1 MNERSE
7 HVRQTFVSSFQNEPT
22 HFFQS
27 SGRAE
32 ILGNH
37 TDHQGGAVLVAA
49 IDLTMIAAVASRG
62 DGKIV
67 LMSEGYPKIEVS
79 ISDLA
84 VRPYEFNKTS
94 SIMRGVSARFVQLG
108 YQIGGFSIALNSTI
122 RPGSGVSSSASIE
135 LMIAKVLS
143 VLYNDDRLDQ
153 VTMAKIAQYA
163 ENQYFGK
170 PSGLLD
176 QMGIALGGI
185 NYIEFENIEA
195 PYHEAV
201 PYPFNDLRFLI
212 INTGGSHTDLTEH
225 YAAVKD
231 DMRQIAAYYGK
242 RRLIEISPTQFQSDI
257 VTLVRAYGVRT
268 VNRALHF
275 FGECDNVKAAKYAL
289 LKGDRAEFLKYVNKS
304 GLSSEQLLEN
314 ITYQGDVDK
323 KLLKALIFAR
333 SIVAKGAVRVHG
345 GGFAGTI
352 LCIIPDDEY
361 VPFIAAAEPYFGTDN
376 ISEVR
381 IIKEGIMRFE
391 IGDATFA

>member
-1 MNERSE
+1 MMDR
-7 HVRQTFVSSFQNEPT
+7 VQRVKQTFIASFQNEPT
-22 HFFQS
+22 HYFQS

-49 IDLTMIAAVASRG
+49 IDLTMIAAVAPRG

-67 LMSEGYPKIEVS
+67 LMSEGYPKIEVA
-79 ISDLA
+79 IADLA
-84 VRPYEFNKTS
+84 VRPYEFSKTS
-94 SIMRGVSARFVQLG
+94 GIMRGVSARLLQLG

-135 LMIAKVLS
+135 LMIAKVHS
-143 VLYNDDRLDQ
+143 VLYNDDRLDA

-163 ENQYFGK
+163 ENTYFGK

-185 NYIEFENIEA
+185 NYIEFDNIEA

-201 PYPFNDLRFLI
+201 PYPINDLRFLI

-231 DMRQIAAYYGK
+231 DMRQIAAFYGK
-242 RRLIEISPTQFQSDI
+242 RRLIEISPTKFQADI
-257 VTLVRAYGVRT
+257 VTLARSYGVRA

-289 LKGDRAEFLKYVNKS
+289 LKGDRVEFLKYINKS

-323 KLLKALIFAR
+323 KLLKALNFAR
-333 SIVAKGAVRVHG
+333 SIISKGAVRVHG

-361 VPFIAAAEPYFGTDN
+361 GSFIEAAEPYFGADN

-381 IIKEGIMRFE
+381 IIDQGIME
-391 IGDATFA
+391 LDVGNLNIA

>member
-1 MNERSE
+1 MTERTE
-7 HVRQTFVSSFQNEPT
+7 RVRQTFIASFQNEPT

-67 LMSEGYPKIEVS
+67 LMSEGYPKIEVA

-94 SIMRGVSARFVQLG
+94 AIMRGVSARFLQLG
-108 YQIGGFSIALNSTI
+108 YQVGGFSIALNSTI

-201 PYPFNDLRFLI
+201 PYPFDDLRFLI
-212 INTGGSHTDLTEH
+212 INTGGSHTDLTDH

-231 DMRQIAAYYGK
+231 DMRQIAGYYGK
-242 RRLIEISPTQFQSDI
+242 RRLIEISPTQFQADI
-257 VTLVRAYGVRT
+257 VALVRAYGVRP

-289 LKGDRAEFLKYVNKS
+289 LKSDRGEFLKYVNKS

-314 ITYQGDVDK
+314 ITYQGDVDR
-323 KLLKALIFAR
+323 KLLKALSFAR
-333 SIVAKGAVRVHG
+333 SIVARGAVRVHG

-361 VPFIAAAEPYFGTDN
+361 VSFIAAAEPYFGTDN

-391 IGDATFA
+391 IGDAPLA

>member
-1 MNERSE
+1 MKERLE
-7 HVRQTFVSSFQNEPT
+7 RVKQTFISSFQNEPT
-22 HFFQS
+22 HYFQS

-49 IDLTMIAAVASRG
+49 IDLTMVAAVAPRG
-62 DGKIV
+62 DGKVI
-67 LMSEGYPKIEVS
+67 LMSEGYPKIE
-79 ISDLA
+79 IAINELQ
-84 VRPYEFNKTS
+84 VRTYEYNKTS
-94 SIMRGVSARFVQLG
+94 SIMRGVTARMQQLG

-122 RPGSGVSSSASIE
+122 RAGSGVSSSASIE
-135 LMIAKVLS
+135 LMLTKVMS
-143 VLYNDDRLDQ
+143 VLYNDDKLDA

-185 NYIEFENIEA
+185 NYIEFENFES

-201 PYPFNDLRFLI
+201 PYPLTDLRFLI

-225 YAAVKD
+225 YSAVKD
-231 DMRQIAAYYGK
+231 EMRQIASYYGK
-242 RRLIEISPTQFQSDI
+242 RRLIEVSPTQFQTDI
-257 VTLVRAYGVRT
+257 VTLVRTYGVRP

-275 FGECDNVKAAKYAL
+275 FGECDNVKGAKYAL
-289 LKGDRAEFLKYVNKS
+289 MKGDRQEFLKFVNKS
-304 GLSSEQLLEN
+304 GQSSEQLLEN
-314 ITYQGDVDK
+314 ITYEGDSDH
-323 KLLKALIFAR
+323 KLAQALAFGRTI
-333 SIVAKGAVRVHG
+333 IGKGAIRVHG

-352 LCIIPDDEY
+352 LCIVPEDEY
-361 VPFIAAAEPYFGTDN
+361 GTFITQAEPRFGTDN

-381 IIKEGIMRFE
+381 IIPSGIQQLKN
-391 IGDATFA
+391 ID